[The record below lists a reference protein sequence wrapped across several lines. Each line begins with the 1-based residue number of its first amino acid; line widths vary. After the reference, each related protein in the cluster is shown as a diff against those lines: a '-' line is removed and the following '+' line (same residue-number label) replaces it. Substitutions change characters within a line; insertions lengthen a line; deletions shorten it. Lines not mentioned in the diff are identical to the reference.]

1 MLPIVILAGGLGT
14 RLGSLTENTPKC
26 LLKINH
32 KPFIELQLELLREAG
47 YSNVFLCLSHHA
59 EKVVSHIG
67 NGKRFGIK
75 VEYSFDG
82 SSQLG
87 TGGAIRKV
95 LPKVGPKFAVIYGD
109 SYLLIDYK
117 AVEDAFLDSG
127 APGLMTVFE
136 NRNKFDVSN
145 VEFFNNRVRI
155 YSKNPSETMSHIDYG
170 LSYLRSEVFEPYEI
184 DNPFDLTV
192 LLSQL
197 SIEGKLAGFEIFK
210 RFFEIGSAQG
220 IEELSLYLKE
230 IEK

>member
-26 LLKINH
+26 LLKVNN

-59 EKVVSHIG
+59 EKVVAQIG
-67 NGKRFGIK
+67 NGKRFGINI
-75 VEYSFDG
+75 EYSFDG

-95 LPKVGPKFAVIYGD
+95 LPKLGPEFAVIYGD
-109 SYLLIDYK
+109 SYLPIDYK
-117 AVEDAFLDSG
+117 TVEDAFLESG

-136 NRNKFDVSN
+136 NRNKHDVSN
-145 VEFFNNRVRI
+145 AEFFDNRVRI
-155 YSKNPSETMSHIDYG
+155 YSKNPSEAMSHIDYG
-170 LSYLRSEVFEPYEI
+170 LSYLRSEVFESYEI
-184 DNPFDLTV
+184 DKPFDLAV
-192 LLSQL
+192 LLSRL
-197 SIEGKLAGFEIFK
+197 SIDGKLAGFEVFK
-210 RFFEIGSAQG
+210 RFFEIGSAEG
-220 IEELSLYLKE
+220 IEELSLYLEE